1 MIEFNF
7 QSHLT
12 LESEIRRSF
21 ISLRLFIYANFTLKI
36 HYQNNSQY
44 IDYKYKKLNFS

>member
-7 QSHLT
+7 QPHLT
-12 LESEIRRSF
+12 LKSETRRIF

-36 HYQNNSQY
+36 NYQNNPQY